1 MEDSAVTEAAGEAA
15 VVEASAAA
23 EAALAEAVEDSNRP
37 TLFI

>member
-1 MEDSAVTEAAGEAA
+1 MAASVAVAATGAEA